1 MYFRY
6 LNFNYIK
13 ILLSF
18 SIFKI
23 INYNKVKLY
32 KVSNNLFKIKIF
44 LKKESEKCL
53 KNKII

>member
-13 ILLSF
+13 ILLSL